1 MLLFITKKK
10 EENLKVHQYE
20 HNLLNYAKQKLWNST

>member
-1 MLLFITKKK
+1 MLLFITKK

-20 HNLLNYAKQKLWNST
+20 YNLLNYAVRKLWNST